1 MKRLFLLILIVSG
14 LFILSCDIF
23 DNNNQNEEL
32 CIKIAPEEA
41 TIAIG
46 EELILEVE
54 LEDVDDLYAMSVEI
68 VFDAAILTLADE
80 PLILGDDWGDEVIS
94 TYVSEMDR
102 INIAIGLT
110 NSEDVE
116 MDGDMELFKIKLLG
130 VDTGQSM
137 VNIHNLNIYNDDGEL
152 IEDFAEIEIENA
164 MVRVQ

>member
-1 MKRLFLLILIVSG
+1 